1 MRCDKKDL
9 LLYAVTDRA
18 WLGDKTLAWQV
29 EESLKGGSTMIQLR
43 EKHLDEDTFHEEALE
58 LQALCRRYGV
68 PFLINDDVE
77 LAVAVNAD
85 GVHVGQS
92 DMEAG
97 DVRITFDKDVR
108 GAFPGLPMFDAGL
121 VFQHVLEPGK
131 LVLEVKF
138 TEFLPRLVQEALPLR
153 AAERSAVSKYT
164 LCCDKVNYLTAKIS
178 DQ

>member
-1 MRCDKKDL
+1 MRQPVYVD
-9 LLYAVTDRA
+9 YEREPY
-18 WLGDKTLAWQV
+18 TL
-29 EESLKGGSTMIQLR
+29 
-43 EKHLDEDTFHEEALE
+43 
-58 LQALCRRYGV
+58 
-68 PFLINDDVE
+68 
-77 LAVAVNAD
+77 
-85 GVHVGQS
+85 
-92 DMEAG
+92 EAG